1 MDDTEKHLA
10 VLELAVKRLRDA
22 EAALNAA
29 RLDVETEAVAAVRA
43 GADVQEVAELSGIRP
58 GDIAQL
64 GANMAENP
72 PV

>member
-1 MDDTEKHLA
+1 MDNTEKHLA

-43 GADVQEVAELSGIRP
+43 GGDVREVAGLSGIAP

-64 GANMAENP
+64 GAIMADNP
-72 PV
+72 PA